1 MKYILLMVLI
11 FSGVVLAKPSFK
23 EQKVIQKIGES
34 LGANM
39 SFSQEINSENI
50 ERTCLKNV
58 KVVAF
63 SLEKTVEVESIA
75 AAYCISQWK
84 SLQ

>member
-1 MKYILLMVLI
+1 
-11 FSGVVLAKPSFK
+11 
-23 EQKVIQKIGES
+23 
-34 LGANM
+34 M

-50 ERTCLKNV
+50 ERTCLKSV